1 MVRLFRVKLDDRLVP
16 KFVGVKGSDMMKR
29 HRHGWLVIVLILAGM
44 YTARSIAPTRSVTS
58 AAAPGQY
65 SYIVFTL
72 VTWPL
77 DDQERTI
84 STTDLYVIMPDGKQW
99 ANLTKGAYSLGGG
112 TWAPDGKRLAF
123 VMSPLEGESPA
134 SIYLMDADGSHLRP
148 LTGDDTEDITP
159 AWSPNGQYIAFM
171 SSPPKGSMVFSIG
184 TVRIRDGEITQLTPQ
199 EFSPSA
205 LSWSRDGRY
214 LLYGV
219 AVSGTQ
225 ARPFWMD
232 AKDGRIIDEL
242 FLDMAG
248 YGENGSQ
255 PELSPDGARIVFID
269 WEASRIAT
277 VPTEGGT
284 YSLLTPPP
292 PPADFFIY
300 DTSPTWSPDG
310 EQVAFISNRGRD
322 RENAGSKD
330 LYIINADGTGLRR
343 VTYLPPEMRAF
354 SPDWSPWLDEPLD
367 LDWEPTP
374 WSVDAE

>member
-1 MVRLFRVKLDDRLVP
+1 
-16 KFVGVKGSDMMKR
+16 MKR
-29 HRHGWLVIVLILAGM
+29 HRHRWLIIVLVLVGM
-44 YTARSIAPTRSVTS
+44 HTARGTTPTRSAVS
-58 AAAPGQY
+58 AAAPSRY

-72 VTWPL
+72 ITWPL
-77 DDQERTI
+77 DDQGRMI
-84 STTDLYVIMPDGKQW
+84 STTDLYVITPDGKQW
-99 ANLTKGAYSLGGG
+99 ANLTKGAYSVGGG
-112 TWAPDGKRLAF
+112 TWSPDGKRLAF
-123 VMSPLEGESPA
+123 VMSPLESEAPA

-159 AWSPNGQYIAFM
+159 VWSPDGQYIAFM
-171 SSPPKGSMVFSIG
+171 GSPPKGGMVFSIC

-205 LSWSRDGRY
+205 LSWSLDGRY

-225 ARPFWMD
+225 ARPFWVD

-242 FLDMAG
+242 FSDDAG
-248 YGENGSQ
+248 YGVGGSQ
-255 PELSPDGARIVFID
+255 PELSPDGARIVFVD
-269 WEASRIAT
+269 WEASRIAV

-310 EQVAFISNRGRD
+310 GQVAFISNRARD
-322 RENAGSKD
+322 REDASSKD
-330 LYIINADGTGLRR
+330 LYVINADGRELRR
-343 VTYLPPEMRAF
+343 ITYLPPGMRAS

-374 WSVDAE
+374 WSVGEE